1 MIDNYTMNYIKEL
14 INNNKESMNYNSDI
28 ENTFRELKRQDNIN
42 GTKPEQI
49 LIDEFKYY
57 S

>member
-28 ENTFRELKRQDNIN
+28 ENTFRELKR
-42 GTKPEQI
+42 
-49 LIDEFKYY
+49 
-57 S
+57 

>member
-1 MIDNYTMNYIKEL
+1 
-14 INNNKESMNYNSDI
+14 MNYNSDI